1 MDDINVLIEHFK
13 QYLDIQIT
21 SMREDKP
28 NLAFFWRRYMDVYI
42 NRLTKTLRQIES
54 INQNEFMDT
63 DFKSEQIM
71 LLYLMSDLN

>member
-13 QYLDIQIT
+13 QYIDTQIT
-21 SMREDKP
+21 TMREDKP

-42 NRLTKTLRQIES
+42 NRITKTLRQLES